1 MIQPD
6 EELVAAAQAG
16 DHTALSTLY
25 DRHFTKLYR
34 FIYRHVNHVHDAEDL
49 ASEVMLRMVT
59 HLPSFQRQSSFTTWL
74 YGIARHTIADFWRKH
89 YRVREQ
95 LVAEYAAIGATGEP
109 VDIIPETEHDPAEK
123 LRHQA
128 ADVFDRLPTNYRLVL
143 QHRFIA
149 QDSLEQTAAAM
160 QISVGN
166 VKVLQHRALKK
177 AAAIAKHIV

>member
-59 HLPSFQRQSSFTTWL
+59 HLPSYRRQSSYSTWL
-74 YGIARHTIADFWRKH
+74 YGIARHAIADFWRKH

-95 LVAEYAAIGATGEP
+95 LVAEFAGVAADGEP
-109 VDIIPETEHDPAEK
+109 VDVTPGSERDPAEH
-123 LRHQA
+123 LRRQA
-128 ADVFDRLPTNYRLVL
+128 ADVFDRLPANYRLVL
-143 QHRFIA
+143 QHRFLD
-149 QDSLEQTAAAM
+149 QQTLEQTAAAM
-160 QISVGN
+160 QTTVGN

-177 AAAIAKHIV
+177 AAEIAKHIV